1 MYTNE
6 QFSALAGNT
15 RESLSLTS
23 RVSSTIV
30 VIFVLDKDTNKI
42 NEDTVFCV
50 ESSALY
56 LLCLPDYLMWNY
68 VHICPTSFLS
78 IFLQRANGRQAGA

>member
-1 MYTNE
+1 MSNFLLWME
-6 QFSALAGNT
+6 IQERSF
-15 RESLSLTS
+15 SLTN

-42 NEDTVFCV
+42 NEETVFCV

-56 LLCLPDYLMWNY
+56 LLCLPNYLMWNY